1 MVAVTEVMVMVW
13 WLLAVVFGV
22 LVLWRV
28 AEGIAFAR
36 NLTTTAREMG
46 VNLRIKT
53 RFIVVLAL
61 LATVGPWLPLAVYV
75 AAGRRAFSLKAQA
88 ALSEALH
95 EALREVVER
104 FTLTP
109 QDATLTPA

>member
-28 AEGIAFAR
+28 AAGIAFAR
-36 NLTTTAREMG
+36 NLVILSRAAG
-46 VNLRIKT
+46 VDLRIKP
-53 RFIVVLAL
+53 RVLGAVAL

-75 AAGRRAFSLKAQA
+75 AAGRRAFSQEAQA

-104 FTLTP
+104 FTFTP
-109 QDATLTPA
+109 RDATLTPA